1 MDIQR
6 ALDLIEDL
14 SATYNKIEFRKMPPQ
29 YIVYQHI
36 KTSKEDIIKFLAHN
50 VLSSDTDSW
59 AWEVVRV
66 LHELDHSDG
75 FMFFA
80 ILELAESKNDAL
92 IVTLYDKQSNTRKTY
107 IKNLD
112 TLQLEEATGHY
123 FFD

>member
-1 MDIQR
+1 MNIQR

-14 SATYNKIEFRKMPPQ
+14 SATYSKIEFRKMPPQ

-36 KTSKEDIIKFLAHN
+36 KTSKQDIIKFLAHN
-50 VLSSDTDSW
+50 ILSSSSDSW

-66 LHELDHSDG
+66 LNELGHSDG
-75 FMFFA
+75 FLFFA
-80 ILELAESKNDAL
+80 IIELTESKNEAL
-92 IVTLYDKQSNTRKTY
+92 LVTLYDKQSDTRKTY

-112 TLQLEEATGHY
+112 TLQLEEADGHY

>member
-14 SATYNKIEFRKMPPQ
+14 SATYNKIEFREMPPQ

-36 KTSKEDIIKFLAHN
+36 KTSKEDIVKFLAHN
-50 VLSSDTDSW
+50 VLSSDADSW

-75 FMFFA
+75 FLFFA
-80 ILELAESKNDAL
+80 IIELTESKDDAL
-92 IVTLYDKQSNTRKTY
+92 LVTFYDKQTDTRKTY
-107 IKNLD
+107 IKNLNN
-112 TLQLEEATGHY
+112 LQLEEAEGHY

>member
-1 MDIQR
+1 MEIQR

-14 SATYNKIEFRKMPPQ
+14 SATYNKIEFRKTPPQ

-36 KTSKEDIIKFLAHN
+36 KTSKKDIIKFLAHN
-50 VLSSDTDSW
+50 VLSSDTCSW
-59 AWEVVRV
+59 AWDVVRV
-66 LHELDHSDG
+66 LYELDHSDG
-75 FMFFA
+75 FLFFA
-80 ILELAESKNDAL
+80 IIELAESKDDAL
-92 IVTLYDKQSNTRKTY
+92 LVTLFDKQSNTRKTY

>member
-14 SATYNKIEFRKMPPQ
+14 SATYSEIELKEMPPQ

-36 KTSKEDIIKFLAHN
+36 KTSKEDVIKFLAHN
-50 VLSSDTDSW
+50 VLPSDADSW

-66 LHELDHSDG
+66 LHELKHSDG
-75 FMFFA
+75 FLFFA
-80 ILELAESKNDAL
+80 ILELTESKNDAL
-92 IVTLYDKQSNTRKTY
+92 LITLYDKQSDTRKTY

-112 TLQLEEATGHY
+112 TLQLEEAEGHY

>member
-36 KTSKEDIIKFLAHN
+36 ETSKKDIIKFLAHN
-50 VLSSDTDSW
+50 VLSSDADSW
-59 AWEVVRV
+59 AWEVLRV

-75 FMFFA
+75 FLFFA
-80 ILELAESKNDAL
+80 ILELTESKNDAL
-92 IVTLYDKQSNTRKTY
+92 LVTLYDKQSDTRKTY
-107 IKNLD
+107 IKNLH
-112 TLQLEEATGHY
+112 TLQLEEAERHY